1 MKKLLTIT
9 ALLLCS
15 FLTMGQH
22 LEARWDTAGI
32 ALGHRAVITLGDQ
45 LNLTLSVS
53 SNELPSVVF
62 PTKEE
67 LSRNDIEVLSQK
79 IDTIKSDKGYTL
91 TQTNIATSFEE
102 GEHST
107 GLLSVQVMQGGT
119 LLPCFT
125 LDSLTL
131 VVEDFPDV
139 DTTKAEIKDIASIM
153 KEPYTFWEIFR
164 WILLG
169 IVVAALVWLAVF
181 LAKKIKKKE
190 PIIVKP
196 QAPPTPPNEQA
207 LSDLEKLRTRE
218 LWQAGLVKE
227 YHTELTDI
235 VRRYMGAQMGIDS
248 TEMTSDQ
255 TLEAFEESPY
265 KTNDSFDHL
274 RRLFRTADMVKFAK
288 AEPQPYEHDQSM
300 KEAKSFVEETFAKV
314 KEQQEKENQE
324 SKPTKE

>member
-9 ALLLCS
+9 ALLICS
-15 FLTMGQH
+15 FITMGQH
-22 LEARWDTAGI
+22 LEVRWDTAGV
-32 ALGHRAVITLGDQ
+32 ALGNRAVITLGDQ

-53 SNELPSVVF
+53 AKELPSVVF

-79 IDTIKSDKGYTL
+79 LDTLKSDKGYTL

-107 GLLSVQVMQGGT
+107 GLLSVQIMQGGT
-119 LLPCFT
+119 PFPCFAM
-125 LDSLTL
+125 DSLVL
-131 VVEDFPDV
+131 VVEDFPDI
-139 DTTKAEIKDIASIM
+139 DTTKAEIKDIANIM
-153 KEPYTFWEIFR
+153 KEPFTFWEIFR
-164 WILLG
+164 WILLA
-169 IVVAALVWLAVF
+169 IVVAALAWLAFF
-181 LAKKIKKKE
+181 LAKKIKNKE
-190 PIIVKP
+190 PIIIKP

-207 LSDLEKLRTRE
+207 LSDLEKLRVKE
-218 LWQAGLVKE
+218 LWQAGRVKE

-235 VRRYMGAQMGIDS
+235 VRRYMGAQLGIDS

-255 TLEAFEESPY
+255 TLEAFEESRY
-265 KTNDSFDHL
+265 KTADSFDHL

-314 KEQQEKENQE
+314 AEQKAKENQE
-324 SKPTKE
+324 PKTTQE